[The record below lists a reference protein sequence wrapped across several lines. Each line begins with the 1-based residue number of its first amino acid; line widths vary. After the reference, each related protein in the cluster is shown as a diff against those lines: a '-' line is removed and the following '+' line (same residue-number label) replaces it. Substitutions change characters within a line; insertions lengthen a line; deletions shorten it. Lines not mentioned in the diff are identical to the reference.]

1 MGGNGRFFSNPTF
14 VIPTT
19 IGGESTKVAID
30 LMLVDVPN
38 GFSIDGMSPTREVP
52 K

>member
-1 MGGNGRFFSNPTF
+1 VGGNGRFFSNPTF
-14 VIPTT
+14 AIPTT
-19 IGGESTKVAID
+19 RAIVD

-38 GFSIDGMSPTREVP
+38 GFFIDGMSLAREVP

>member
-1 MGGNGRFFSNPTF
+1 MAGNGRCFSNPTF

-19 IGGESTKVAID
+19 IGGGSTKAIVN

-38 GFSIDGMSPTREVP
+38 GFSINGMSLAREIL